1 MHNTATIGEARRAGG
16 EGQRPGGEGPGGE
29 DRRAGEKGDGIR
41 RLDIDAIRK
50 EFPILE
56 TTVYGY
62 PLVYL
67 DNAATTQK
75 PLAVLNAMDEY
86 YRTINSNVH
95 RGVHYLS
102 QQATDA
108 CEASRV
114 RVADFINARHAYEV
128 IFTRGTTES
137 INLIAACFGK
147 KFLHEGDSILISGME
162 HHSNIVPWQ
171 MICEEKKATLKVIPI
186 DENGEL
192 VLDGLD
198 EVLKDGVKLVAFNYV
213 SNALG
218 TINPAKEIIAAAH
231 RHGIPV
237 LLDAA
242 QAIQHM
248 EVDVQDLDVDF
259 LAFSSHKLY
268 GPTGIGILY
277 GKEEWLNQLPP
288 YQGGGEMIKTVTFE
302 KTTYNDLPF
311 KFEAG
316 TPDMAGMIGLGAAV
330 RYVQELGLD
339 NIQHAEY
346 ELMTYALDVLREIK
360 GFRLIGNADAGHRSG
375 VISFLIGNIHPFD
388 MGEILDQ
395 QGIAVRTGHHC
406 AQPIMDRYCI
416 PGTVRASLAIYNTPA
431 EMDRLAAG
439 IRKAVTLL
447 G

>member
-1 MHNTATIGEARRAGG
+1 MHDTVTDILKIGEGR
-16 EGQRPGGEGPGGE
+16 Q
-29 DRRAGEKGDGIR
+29 
-41 RLDIDAIRK
+41 LDIQRIRQD
-50 EFPILE
+50 FPILG
-56 TTVYGY
+56 TTVHGY

-102 QQATDA
+102 QTATEA
-108 CEASRV
+108 CEAARAI
-114 RVADFINARHAYEV
+114 VAEFIGARYVHEV

-137 INLIAACFGK
+137 INLVAASFGK
-147 KFLHEGDSILISGME
+147 KFLKKGDSILISGME

-171 MICEEKKATLKVIPI
+171 MICEDRAASLKVIPI

-192 VLDGLD
+192 ILDGLD
-198 EVLKDGVKLVAFNYV
+198 QLLGSGVKLVAFNYV

-218 TINPAKEIIAAAH
+218 SINPVKEIIAAAH

-248 EVDVQDLDVDF
+248 NVNVQDLEVDF

-268 GPTGIGILY
+268 GPTGIGVLY
-277 GKEEWLNQLPP
+277 GKEEWLNKLPP

-316 TPDMAGMIGLGAAV
+316 TPDMAGMIGLGAAI
-330 RYVQELGLD
+330 RYLQGLGLH
-339 NIQHAEY
+339 NIWRAEH
-346 ELMTYALDVLREIK
+346 ELMSYALDTLREIK
-360 GFRLIGNADAGHRSG
+360 GFRLVGNVDAGHRAG
-375 VISFLIGNIHPFD
+375 VISFLVGDIHPFD
-388 MGEILDQ
+388 LGEILDQ

-431 EMDRLAAG
+431 EIDRLAAG
-439 IRKAVTLL
+439 IRKAITLL

>member
-1 MHNTATIGEARRAGG
+1 MHDTVTDIMKIAESS
-16 EGQRPGGEGPGGE
+16 
-29 DRRAGEKGDGIR
+29 
-41 RLDIDAIRK
+41 RLDIQRVRK
-50 EFPILE
+50 DFPILE
-56 TTVYGY
+56 TTVHGY

-75 PLAVLNAMDEY
+75 PLAVLNAMDDY

-102 QQATDA
+102 QTATEA
-108 CEASRV
+108 CEAARGI
-114 RVADFINARHAYEV
+114 VARFIGARHEHEV

-137 INLIAACFGK
+137 INLVAACFGK
-147 KFLHEGDSILISGME
+147 KFLNEGDSILVSGME

-171 MICEEKKATLKVIPI
+171 MVCEDRGATLKVIPI

-192 VLDGLD
+192 ILDGLD
-198 EVLKDGVKLVAFNYV
+198 QLLGSGVKLVAFNYV

-218 TINPAKEIIAAAH
+218 TINPAKQIIAAAH
-231 RHGIPV
+231 RRGIPV

-242 QAIQHM
+242 QAVQHM
-248 EVDVQDLDVDF
+248 DVNVQDLDVDF

-277 GKEEWLNQLPP
+277 GKEAWLNKLPP
-288 YQGGGEMIKTVTFE
+288 YQGGGEMIKTVSFE

-316 TPDMAGMIGLGAAV
+316 TPDMAGMIGLGAAI
-330 RYVQELGLD
+330 RYLQNLGLQ
-339 NIQHAEY
+339 NIWRAEH
-346 ELMTYALDVLREIK
+346 ELMSYALDTLRGIE
-360 GFRLIGNADAGHRSG
+360 GFRLVGNADASGRAG
-375 VISFLIGNIHPFD
+375 VISFLVGDIHPFD
-388 MGEILDQ
+388 LGEILDQ

-406 AQPIMDRYCI
+406 AQPIMDRFCI
-416 PGTVRASLAIYNTPA
+416 PGTVRASLAIYNTQA

-439 IRKAVTLL
+439 IRKAITLL

>member
-1 MHNTATIGEARRAGG
+1 MDNEVTMA
-16 EGQRPGGEGPGGE
+16 EGL
-29 DRRAGEKGDGIR
+29 
-41 RLDIDAIRK
+41 RLDIEKVRK

-56 TTVYGY
+56 RTVYGH

-75 PLAVLNAMDEY
+75 PLAVLNAIDEY
-86 YRTINSNVH
+86 YRTVNSNVH

-102 QQATDA
+102 QQATEA
-108 CEASRV
+108 CEGAR
-114 RVADFINARHAYEV
+114 RIVAGFIHARYAHEV

-137 INLIAACFGK
+137 INLVASSFGK
-147 KFLHEGDSILISGME
+147 RFLHTGDSILISGME

-171 MICEEKKATLKVIPI
+171 MICEEKGARLQVIPI

-192 VLDGLD
+192 VLTDL
-198 EVLKDGVKLVAFNYV
+198 ERMLADGVKLVAVNYV

-218 TINPAKEIIAAAH
+218 SINPVRKIIAAAH

-242 QAIQHM
+242 QAVQHL
-248 EVDVQDLDVDF
+248 EVDVQELDVDF

-268 GPTGIGILY
+268 GPTGIGVLY
-277 GKEEWLNQLPP
+277 GKEEWLNKLPP

-316 TPDMAGMIGLGAAV
+316 TPDMAGMIGLGAAI
-330 RYVQELGLD
+330 RYIQGLGLR
-339 NIQHAEY
+339 NIQEAEQ
-346 ELMTYALDVLREIK
+346 EVMEYALKVLQDIE
-360 GFRLIGNADAGHRSG
+360 GFRLVGGADAHHRAG
-375 VISFLIGNIHPFD
+375 VISFLVGDIHPFD
-388 MGEILDQ
+388 LGEVLDK

-406 AQPIMDRYCI
+406 AQPVMDRYGI
-416 PGTVRASLAIYNTPA
+416 PGTVRASLAVYNTKS

-439 IRKAVTLL
+439 IKKAAKLL